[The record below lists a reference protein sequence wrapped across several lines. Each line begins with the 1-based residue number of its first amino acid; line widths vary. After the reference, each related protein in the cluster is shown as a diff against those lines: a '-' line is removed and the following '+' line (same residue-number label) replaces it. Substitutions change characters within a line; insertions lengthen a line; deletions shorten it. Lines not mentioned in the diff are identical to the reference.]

1 MNVLLLKHLARLEGV
16 CGVESV
22 AWKEVGDFGIKM
34 NMEMPR
40 DSVALIDLKRG
51 FMEG

>member
-1 MNVLLLKHLARLEGV
+1 VNILFLEHLARLDPV

-22 AWKEVGDFGIKM
+22 AWNEVGDFGIKM
-34 NMEMPR
+34 NVEMPR

-51 FMEG
+51 CMEG